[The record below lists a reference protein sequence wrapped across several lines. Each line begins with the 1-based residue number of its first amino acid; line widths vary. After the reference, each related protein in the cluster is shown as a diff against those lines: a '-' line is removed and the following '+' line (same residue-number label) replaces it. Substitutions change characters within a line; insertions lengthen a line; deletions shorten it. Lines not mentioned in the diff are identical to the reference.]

1 MSRSIL
7 YLSQSS
13 LRCPNLHS
21 HSVYII
27 FIVSYAAID
36 AILNKSAE
44 SLDGCTMYMT
54 QCPRTEEA
62 KLIIQVGIKE
72 VIYFHKE
79 DRDDPDCTW
88 AKQLLSF
95 AKVWHTW

>member
-1 MSRSIL
+1 
-7 YLSQSS
+7 
-13 LRCPNLHS
+13 
-21 HSVYII
+21 
-27 FIVSYAAID
+27 
-36 AILNKSAE
+36 
-44 SLDGCTMYMT
+44 MT
-54 QCPRTEEA
+54 KCPRTEEA

-79 DRDDPDCTW
+79 NKDDKDCEW